1 MSYTVLARKWRPRRF
16 GEMVGQQHVVKAL
29 VNSLAAER
37 LHHAYLFA
45 GTRGVGKTTLA
56 RILAKALNCM
66 DGIVAEPCGDCVACS
81 AIDDGRFVDLIEV
94 DAASRTRVDDTRE
107 LMENTQYTPAQGRFK
122 VYLID
127 EVHMLSN
134 HSFNALLKTLEEPP
148 PHIKFLLA
156 TTDPQKLPVTVLS
169 RCLQFNL
176 KRLTVAEI
184 GQQLEKIRGAE
195 EFEAEADG
203 LKALARAADGSMRD
217 GLSLLDQAIAF
228 SAGEVT
234 AEAVSS
240 MLGSIDRQHVIR
252 FVQALAAQDGSA
264 LMNEV
269 AELDEMAPDYGAVLD
284 ELRGVLQRI
293 AVLQLVGAE
302 TADEEAR
309 DLPELASAL
318 SPEDVQLYYEI
329 AGQGRRDLYVS
340 RDYRASFEMTLLR
353 MLAFRPVTEEETRS
367 QAQPRPAREGGRKG
381 AAASRAV
388 AQPRRPRAANQART
402 QPGQPAAARGGSSS
416 TPAARGGPSGTRVA
430 GPKPSSTRAAATK
443 PSGTPPAGPRPS
455 SASAARGKPSGSAD
469 DPKKAQQPKAEV
481 KIPGPDTWHEFI
493 GESGITGAPR
503 QLAEHCAIKDSSAD
517 GLKLVLASDNAH
529 LNTERV
535 RTRLLKQL
543 REQFSGRISVAIE
556 VGEPPGATPAQI
568 RAEGESERMR
578 KARASIESDP
588 VVKSLQANFDA
599 VLEVDSI
606 QPLETEQ
613 A

>member
-56 RILAKALNCM
+56 RILAKALNCAE
-66 DGIVAEPCGDCVACS
+66 GIVAEPCGECDACT

-184 GQQLEKIRGAE
+184 GQQLEKIREAE
-195 EFEAEADG
+195 EFEAEADA

-228 SAGEVT
+228 SAGDVT
-234 AEAVSS
+234 AEAVSA
-240 MLGSIDRQHVIR
+240 MLGSIDRRHVIR
-252 FVQALAAQDGSA
+252 FVQALANLDGSA

-293 AVLQLVGAE
+293 AVVQLVGADA
-302 TADEEAR
+302 ADEEAEE
-309 DLPELASAL
+309 LPELASAL
-318 SPEDVQLYYEI
+318 SPEDVQLFYEI

-340 RDYRASFEMTLLR
+340 RDYRAAFEMTLLR
-353 MLAFRPVTEEETRS
+353 MLAFRPATGQEPQSRREHRP
-367 QAQPRPAREGGRKG
+367 AQPGVNKG
-381 AAASRAV
+381 AAASPAS
-388 AQPRRPRAANQART
+388 AQPRQAPT
-402 QPGQPAAARGGSSS
+402 ARGGRPDAPTPRSDRPDAPTARGGQSAAPAAPGGPPN
-416 TPAARGGPSGTRVA
+416 TPAAE
-430 GPKPSSTRAAATK
+430 
-443 PSGTPPAGPRPS
+443 PRPS
-455 SASAARGKPSGSAD
+455 STSAARGKPSGPAGD
-469 DPKKAQQPKAEV
+469 QKDAQPPQQVEV
-481 KIPGPDTWHEFI
+481 NVPGPDKWHDFI
-493 GESGITGAPR
+493 NESGITGAPR
-503 QLAEHCAIKDSSAD
+503 QLAEHCAIRDSTAD
-517 GLKLVLASDNAH
+517 RLALVLASGNAH

-535 RTRLLKQL
+535 RTRLLEEL
-543 REQFSGRISVAIE
+543 RERFSGRVSVKIE
-556 VGEPPGATPAQI
+556 VGEPPTATPAQI
-568 RAEGESERMR
+568 CAKGESERMR
-578 KARASIESDP
+578 KARASIEGDP
-588 VVKSLQANFDA
+588 VVKALQTEFDA

-606 QPLETEQ
+606 RPLESGQ

>member
-16 GEMVGQQHVVKAL
+16 AEMVGQQHVVKAL

-56 RILAKALNCM
+56 RILAKALNCAE
-66 DGIVAEPCGDCVACS
+66 GIVAEPCGTCNACT

-184 GQQLEKIRGAE
+184 YQQLEKIHENE

-203 LKALARAADGSMRD
+203 LKSLARAADGSMRD

-228 SAGEVT
+228 SAGDVT
-234 AEAVSS
+234 AEAVSA

-252 FVQALAAQDGSA
+252 FVQALADLDGSA

-269 AELDEMAPDYGAVLD
+269 ADLDEQAPDYGAVLD
-284 ELRGVLQRI
+284 ELMGVLQRI
-293 AVLQLVGAE
+293 AVLQLVGTE
-302 TADEEAR
+302 SDEEAQE
-309 DLPELASAL
+309 LPELALKLTA
-318 SPEDVQLYYEI
+318 EDVQLYYQI
-329 AGQGRRDLYVS
+329 ALQGRRDLGVA
-340 RDYRASFEMTLLR
+340 RDYRSAFEMTLLR
-353 MLAFRPVTEEETRS
+353 MLAFRPSTEQELQS
-367 QAQPRPAREGGRKG
+367 EGQRRTGTASVG
-381 AAASRAV
+381 ASKKAST
-388 AQPRRPRAANQART
+388 PT
-402 QPGQPAAARGGSSS
+402 GARGQRRRS
-416 TPAARGGPSGTRVA
+416 TAAHA
-430 GPKPSSTRAAATK
+430 KPSS
-443 PSGTPPAGPRPS
+443 PGGPPGPS
-455 SASAARGKPSGSAD
+455 SASRTSTPPGQASKTSPPSQSRQPTPSNPPSPSRQPSSPSPTGTSSHGAAAPTA
-469 DPKKAQQPKAEV
+469 KAEV
-481 KIPGPDTWHEFI
+481 NVPSPDTWHEFI
-493 GESGITGAPR
+493 GEGGITGAPR
-503 QLAEHCAIKDSSAD
+503 QLAEHCAVKHSSDDA
-517 GLKLVLASDNAH
+517 LKLVLASDNSH

-535 RTRLLKQL
+535 RSRLLDLL
-543 REQFSGRISVAIE
+543 REKFSGQVKVMIE
-556 VGEPPGATPAQI
+556 VGEPPSPTPAQI

-588 VVKSLQANFDA
+588 VVKQIQTQFDA

-606 QPLETEQ
+606 RPLESKQT
-613 A
+613 